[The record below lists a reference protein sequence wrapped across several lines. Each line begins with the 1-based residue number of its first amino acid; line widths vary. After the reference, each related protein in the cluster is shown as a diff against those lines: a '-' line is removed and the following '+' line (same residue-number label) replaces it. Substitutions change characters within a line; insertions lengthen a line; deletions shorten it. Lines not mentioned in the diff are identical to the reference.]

1 MFKQA
6 RIKLTGLYL
15 LIIMSI
21 SISFSVIIFFLIS
34 SEFKRSF
41 RQAEMH
47 IRTEEF
53 GGPFS
58 RQNQKNLRE
67 LSPLLIE
74 DLNTAKNNLILN
86 LAIINGFIFIF
97 SSGAGYLLAGKT
109 LKPIEASIED
119 QKRFI
124 ADASHELRTP
134 LTALKTSIEVGLR
147 DKNLTLKKAKKL
159 IKDNVEDIKELESL
173 SNNLLNLTN
182 LRINGKNLLFEKVDI
197 KETIFSVVKKIK
209 FLANKKNIDL
219 QVKVKKQ
226 YIRGNKQSLRELVL
240 IFMDNALKYTPP
252 QGKVSVKTKKSRNS
266 LVLII
271 EDTGIGIPKEDIP
284 HIFKRFYRVDKT
296 RLKNDSGGFGLGLS
310 LAKEIIDLHKGTVN
324 VESKIDKGT
333 TFIIKIPLKFS

>member
-1 MFKQA
+1 
-6 RIKLTGLYL
+6 
-15 LIIMSI
+15 
-21 SISFSVIIFFLIS
+21 
-34 SEFKRSF
+34 
-41 RQAEMH
+41 
-47 IRTEEF
+47 
-53 GGPFS
+53 
-58 RQNQKNLRE
+58 
-67 LSPLLIE
+67 
-74 DLNTAKNNLILN
+74 
-86 LAIINGFIFIF
+86 
-97 SSGAGYLLAGKT
+97 
-109 LKPIEASIED
+109 
-119 QKRFI
+119 
-124 ADASHELRTP
+124 
-134 LTALKTSIEVGLR
+134 
-147 DKNLTLKKAKKL
+147 
-159 IKDNVEDIKELESL
+159 VEDIKELESL